1 MKKIHIMIWMA
12 GLLLTA
18 GLFSCEMKDELK
30 GDVGVIPSEVGYLD
44 LSVAVG
50 QGTRVEKATSAKS
63 SVNTDDFP
71 VVIKGT
77 DVEYTK
83 TFESYAKLQEESPI
97 ALPVGN
103 YTVSAHTNAE
113 LKALMDVPYYA
124 GETNLT
130 IAKEVEAKANVECT
144 MKNTKIQLIYDPE
157 FSETFKE
164 WDITISDGSSN
175 ILTYDETDLNP
186 KAKYW
191 LVADDVKVI
200 EVRIEAVTQDGTPVS
215 ENRSYTK
222 PDDADSDFWAGS
234 DALTVTMEPGEP
246 SDPENPYG
254 VTGIKVT
261 VQISF
266 DDNELEE
273 VVEIPVE
280 GDDEA
285 TEPSE
290 PDGGEEGGNT
300 DNKPQ
305 IEGDYLESGIVYT
318 ISENPEWDGK
328 DPTTQYVMDDAPS
341 SAKINILSP
350 NGFNFIKVKIVAG
363 NEGFGTAIGIMHLDS
378 DVDILD
384 EGLDESLKQ
393 LLLPPGKDATEY
405 SLDVATFFGMMNI
418 YGATNP
424 VHTFVISVEDSLGQQ
439 VSSSLSVKIVKK

>member
-164 WDITISDGSSN
+164 WEITISDGSSN

-191 LVADDVKVI
+191 LVADGVKVI

-290 PDGGEEGGNT
+290 PDGGEEGDSEKPEVGIPTISIPQSTYTLPGDVEKNADATITAEAGIKSVKVQIVPGNDT
-300 DNKPQ
+300 FTNIVSGMFGAEPFELIGNETLGKVFSGMGISLPS
-305 IEGDYLESGIVYT
+305 EGD
-318 ISENPEWDGK
+318 
-328 DPTTQYVMDDAPS
+328 
-341 SAKINILSP
+341 
-350 NGFNFIKVKIVAG
+350 
-363 NEGFGTAIGIMHLDS
+363 
-378 DVDILD
+378 
-384 EGLDESLKQ
+384 
-393 LLLPPGKDATEY
+393 TEY
-405 SLDVATFFGMMNI
+405 IFPVGNFFSLLSGMGVTNSPEGHVFRITVEDKNGETASTSLDVI
-418 YGATNP
+418 
-424 VHTFVISVEDSLGQQ
+424 VE
-439 VSSSLSVKIVKK
+439 